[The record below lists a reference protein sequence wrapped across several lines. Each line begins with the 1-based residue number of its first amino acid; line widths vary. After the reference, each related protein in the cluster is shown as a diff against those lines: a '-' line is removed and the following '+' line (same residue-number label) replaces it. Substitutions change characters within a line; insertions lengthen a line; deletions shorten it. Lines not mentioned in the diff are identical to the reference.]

1 MDIQQDQPVIAQHV
15 ESKPA
20 VCGGKPCV
28 AGTRIRVWDI
38 HVWHDL
44 RGQTPAEIITHYPQ
58 LTLADVHAA
67 LAFYYDHRDEIEAQ
81 IRVDEALADE
91 MAADQ
96 GPTPYTR
103 IRDAV
108 LGACDG
114 GNDSPVSS

>member
-1 MDIQQDQPVIAQHV
+1 MDIHQHHPVIAQHV
-15 ESKPA
+15 ESKPT

-44 RGQTPAEIITHYPQ
+44 RGQTPAEIIAHYPQ
-58 LTLADVHAA
+58 LTLADVHGA
-67 LAFYYDHRDEIEAQ
+67 LAFYHDHRDEIEAQ
-81 IRVDEALADE
+81 IRVDEKLADNME
-91 MAADQ
+91 VKQ
-96 GPTPYTR
+96 GPTHYTR

-114 GNDSPVSS
+114 GNNRPVSS